1 MKAATRPEEQSSR
14 AHGQHTT
21 APTLIAAVL
30 EHMLFTSSLNKYEAA
45 SKLGDWSLHSTISD
59 LANTYG
65 LTIKRTPEKVPASR
79 MPVTRY
85 SIPDNE
91 RARARAVLALLSKPA
106 KGRKEVAA

>member
-1 MKAATRPEEQSSR
+1 MKKSRPLSQQASPSQ
-14 AHGQHTT
+14 GQHIT

-30 EHMLFTSSLNKYEAA
+30 KHMLFTSSLNKYEAA
-45 SKLGDWSLHSTISD
+45 RELGDWSLHSTISD

-106 KGRKEVAA
+106 KGRKGAAA